1 MRFGSYSLALLLV
14 AAPAASNG
22 VAQDAGL
29 TRSVRVIGPELKP
42 EAQPQAAPAPPSAA
56 PVRLPASPRLTNDVD
71 LTLEI
76 LPAEAALGTKMSF
89 RVSARKKGYLI
100 LVDVD
105 AQGKLTQIFPN
116 VLTLAR
122 AEGQS
127 PETNEIVAGKP
138 VILPKPGSEI
148 YEFVAA
154 EPVGIGMTM
163 AIFSETPLEI
173 VDLPDVPAD
182 LAGKAE
188 AARFIRDAASGLRVV
203 AADATSGFQEPK
215 LSFDARFY
223 LIR

>member
-1 MRFGSYSLALLLV
+1 MRFVTLSCVVLLTVTLAPSVGLV
-14 AAPAASNG
+14 KAE
-22 VAQDAGL
+22 GL
-29 TRSVRVIGPELKP
+29 TRAVRIIGPDAKP
-42 EAQPQAAPAPPSAA
+42 QSGGAPVTTAPAQ
-56 PVRLPASPRLTNDVD
+56 LPNSPHLTNNAD
-71 LTLEI
+71 LKLEI
-76 LPAEAALGTKMSF
+76 LPGVDALVGTKMSF
-89 RVSARKKGYLI
+89 RVGAKKKGYLI

-105 AQGKLTQIFPN
+105 ADGKLTQIFPN
-116 VLTLAR
+116 FQSLAL
-122 AEGQS
+122 AGGHDLEGNQLS
-127 PETNEIVAGKP
+127 AGKQVTIP
-138 VILPKPGSEI
+138 QEGSRT

-154 EPVGIGMTM
+154 PPRGVGMTM